1 MEFLQ
6 HVPPFDLLP
15 HLLRG
20 AVVTLEVTTLSAA
33 LAFFLSFALA
43 FARLSPQRA
52 MRIASTVYVEV
63 FRGTSALVQ
72 LFCVFYILPLL
83 DITLPPLATGVLV
96 LSCNTAAYGSE
107 IVRSAIASIGK
118 GQREAGAT
126 LGLGKWQIM
135 RLVLIPQ
142 AMAVIWPAFGNLL
155 VELVKSS
162 ALVSLITLTDLTF
175 SAVQM
180 VISTGRA
187 FETWAL
193 VLIVYFAIAY
203 PLSLLAGAAERRMR
217 RFRVGE

>member
-1 MEFLQ
+1 VQ
-6 HVPPFDLLP
+6 PVPPFDLLP

-20 AVVTLEVTTLSAA
+20 ALVTLEVTALSAA
-33 LAFFLSFALA
+33 LAFFLSFAVA
-43 FARLSPQRA
+43 FARISPQRTLRFA
-52 MRIASTVYVEV
+52 ATVYVEV
-63 FRGTSALVQ
+63 LRGTSALVQ

-83 DITLPPLATGVLV
+83 DITLPPLASGVLV
-96 LSCNTAAYGSE
+96 LSFNTAAYGSE
-107 IVRSAIASIGK
+107 IVRAALAAAGK
-118 GQREAGAT
+118 GQHEAAAT
-126 LGLGKWQIM
+126 LGLLKWQIM

-142 AMAVIWPAFGNLL
+142 AMVIIWPAFGNLL

-175 SAVQM
+175 AGVQM
-180 VISTGRA
+180 VTSTGRA

-217 RFRVGE
+217 RFRVDGR